1 MPQQQ
6 SQTPAAEQKGASMQ
20 QVQSATG
27 AQANVQFMSQQSERE
42 WRGSNLMGES
52 VVGTNN
58 ETIGDIEDVLIDRNG
73 TVRAVV
79 VGVGGFLGMGE
90 KSVAIPFNAL
100 TINRNSDGDDVER
113 ITVSLS
119 KDQLKQAPEFKYLPD
134 ADRTASRATAGAATG
149 STAPSEPKAGSGSTS
164 GAKQ

>member
-6 SQTPAAEQKGASMQ
+6 SQTPAAEQKGAPMQ
-20 QVQSATG
+20 QTQSATD
-27 AQANVQFMSQQSERE
+27 AQANLQFMSQQSESE

-52 VVGTNN
+52 VVGTDN

-100 TINRNSDGDDVER
+100 TINRNSDGDDIER

-119 KDQLKQAPEFKYLPD
+119 KEQLKQAPEFKYLAD
-134 ADRTASRATAGAATG
+134 ADRTARRANTGAAPSATAPA
-149 STAPSEPKAGSGSTS
+149 EPKAGSGSPS
-164 GAKQ
+164 SAKQ